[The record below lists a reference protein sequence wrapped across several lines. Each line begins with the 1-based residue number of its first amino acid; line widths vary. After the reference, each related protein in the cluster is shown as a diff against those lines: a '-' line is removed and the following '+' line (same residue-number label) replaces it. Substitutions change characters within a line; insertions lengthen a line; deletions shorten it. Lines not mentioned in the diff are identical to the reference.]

1 MEPEQLEIEEYIIEG
16 DDYIARMEL
25 PTEPTPNELIQII
38 DYLDNHADSYV
49 DLYNKGP
56 FVVAAGISFVVDD
69 TGTKVVGKPY
79 ELPAPLLLVTEEN
92 GQAVIDLVDEL
103 YSAEDY
109 VEQFAQR
116 VLN

>member
-79 ELPAPLLLVTEEN
+79 ELPAPLLVVTEEN
-92 GQAVIDLVDEL
+92 GEAIMELVDATFDKE
-103 YSAEDY
+103 E
-109 VEQFAQR
+109 R